1 MTSRTAQHAVPC
13 VTTVLDPSVLVAPA
27 VAVRGA
33 VPAELLVGALTR
45 HTASTQTPAYPVATE
60 ARTR

>member
-13 VTTVLDPSVLVAPA
+13 VATVLDPSVRVAPA

-33 VPAELLVGALTR
+33 GPAELLVEALTH
-45 HTASTQTPAYPVATE
+45 HTASTQTPAYAAATE